1 MAPNHCESFVRWANF
16 QMAVMQRTPVWG
28 DWGSSDDEPAR
39 AIVFC
44 KGHASIRAV
53 SLHVFTKGMSAD
65 MRTYDASED
74 IIQNRLTDRPEGDY
88 LCELRINRVSLQS
101 SVPPGPPY
109 MMWFASSALL
119 LQCHCPIGSQGFC

>member
-1 MAPNHCESFVRWANF
+1 
-16 QMAVMQRTPVWG
+16 MAVMQRTPVWG

-53 SLHVFTKGMSAD
+53 SLHVFTKRMSAD

-74 IIQNRLTDRPEGDY
+74 IRQNRLTDRPEGNY
-88 LCELRINRVSLQS
+88 IYH
-101 SVPPGPPY
+101 SVN
-109 MMWFASSALL
+109 SALIESHFNLQYL
-119 LQCHCPIGSQGFC
+119 LDLLI